1 MINNKM
7 MNHKIWLTIINQSYF
22 KGHPMTKSKL
32 NMVNNKNIKTCET
45 GYLAAGLPVF
55 ILYIFLRT

>member
-32 NMVNNKNIKTCET
+32 NMVIGEQ
-45 GYLAAGLPVF
+45 
-55 ILYIFLRT
+55 